1 MEGKYF
7 NGRKWVK
14 AEDFRRPT
22 VKPKPKE
29 NPRDDAKAGSQDPRP
44 VKR

>member
-1 MEGKYF
+1 MEGNYW

-14 AEDFRRPT
+14 AEDFRRPI

-29 NPRDDAKAGSQDPRP
+29 NPRDDAQAGSQNARP
-44 VKR
+44 GK